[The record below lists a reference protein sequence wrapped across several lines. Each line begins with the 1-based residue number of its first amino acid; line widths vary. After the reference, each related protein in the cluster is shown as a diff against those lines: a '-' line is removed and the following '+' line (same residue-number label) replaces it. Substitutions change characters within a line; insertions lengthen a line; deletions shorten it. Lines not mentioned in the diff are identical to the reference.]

1 MDAQVNLSKLKDPEA
16 LKPEVQQLQEKKL
29 MQVSIKILEDRE
41 QKKSLLEVL
50 ALQICQCQNLEKIFN
65 TTVTEVHDLL
75 NNERVIIYQ
84 LNSGGSGKVVAE
96 SVVAP
101 QWSILGRTFVDQ
113 YFQENL
119 AAYYQQGRIQ
129 IFADIE
135 TAELTPCYAKLLDN
149 FPAKANLVIPIL
161 LENNQLLETGEKTNY
176 FSPYLWG
183 LLIAQNC
190 SSAINWHSADIEVLK
205 QLSTNLALAI
215 QQDFLLKKI
224 AAEQEEKSKLEANL
238 KVLKKQLE
246 TENGDR
252 VSKLVKNENTFVNWE
267 EKSRLLRDGVR
278 DYGIFM
284 LDSKGDII
292 SWNPGIEKITGYR
305 QTDIIGENFSH
316 FLCEVDIKQGKLH
329 QLLERTVKT
338 GRYEGEELIV
348 REDGR
353 EIWCY
358 TIITAINDSL
368 QNFYGFTVVTHDITE
383 KREQEI
389 GLKLLEKIAFS
400 NSNGITITDANQ
412 GNNLIVDVNS
422 DFEKITGY
430 LVEEAIEQ
438 NPDLLENE
446 ETQQSALE
454 WLQASLK
461 AGDRSDTTLKNYRK
475 YLTVFG
481 NELNISPIRDEQG
494 KLTHYMGVQKDI
506 TEKVETEI
514 ERDRFFDLSID
525 MLCIANFEGY
535 FLKLNPAWE
544 KTLGYTQEELLSRP
558 LLNFVHPSDRTT
570 TQSELDKITKS
581 SNAVNFENRYRCKDG
596 SYRWLMWNAKPYIEE
611 SLIYCVARDITE
623 SKEIEQALKKSE
635 ERFRTV
641 ADFTY
646 DWVYR
651 VNSERK
657 FIYVS
662 PSCERITGYTQEEF
676 LENSNL
682 LKSIVHPKDWHIVK
696 QYFEEIFEQD
706 NTYSMD
712 FRIVTRRGETKWI
725 GHCCQSVYSQDG
737 RWLGRRV
744 SNRDISDYKQMEIS
758 LRESEERF
766 RSIFNQAE
774 VGIIQVTA
782 TGELLLFNQ
791 KFVELVKYSQE
802 ELRHKK
808 LADIMHPEDFPTYKK
823 QVEQLWAGKIE
834 AFSLDLRYICQDDFT
849 VWINIS
855 VSIIRNIVGREKCY
869 MGVIQ
874 DINKR
879 KQTEQRLQENQY
891 LFNHAEKLAHLGS
904 WQYDP
909 LTEKTTCS
917 DELLRILSLPPEQF
931 LTYPK
936 MLQCYHPED
945 AKYQERLLEQAIQE
959 GKPYSLEARIICK
972 NGNTRDIFA
981 KGQPVV
987 NEKGEVIKLLGT
999 IQDITNRK
1007 RAESALRES
1016 EERFRLMA
1024 DSAPVLIWVSG
1035 IDGKYNYFNHTWL
1048 KFTGRTLEEELADGW
1063 FKGLH
1068 PEDLDYY
1075 LKSYMNAFHSR
1086 QNFRIEYRLC
1096 RSDGE
1101 YRWVLAQGV
1110 PRFTDNGEFTGYI
1123 GCCIDITENKQ
1134 NQEEL
1139 QLWVNE
1145 LELRHQEMVLLGKM
1159 NEFLQVC
1166 ASAKEAEKML
1176 GDLLKPL
1183 FPNCCGSIFRM
1194 IAGENL
1200 LAMVASWGDCTPNL
1214 PIFTPCECWALRRG
1228 RIHFVEG
1235 DSSSLFCQHIKVVAS
1250 PVKSLCIP
1258 MMANGDI
1265 VGLIQLSA
1273 MKPEALTEAK
1283 QQLGR
1288 AVAEHLALALANLEL
1303 RETLKNQSIR
1313 DALTGLYNRR
1323 YLEEFLEQEI
1333 HRAKRNKDS
1342 VGVIM
1347 IDIDYFKRF
1356 NDNFGHDAGDL
1367 VLEEVGKTLINAV
1380 RKSDVAC
1387 RYGGEE
1393 LMLILPGASVEETQ
1407 KRAEEIRLAIKQ
1419 LRLRYRETA
1428 LDSIT
1433 ASFGVACYPQHGKT
1447 SDEVIQTADAAL
1459 YRAKKQ
1465 GRDRTVVAG

>member
-1 MDAQVNLSKLKDPEA
+1 MDDQVNVSKLTNLEA
-16 LKPEVQQLQEKKL
+16 VKPEVEQLQEKKL

-65 TTVTEVHDLL
+65 TTVTEVRGLL

-84 LNSGGSGKVVAE
+84 LNSDGSGKVVAE
-96 SVVAP
+96 SVVDA

-129 IFADIE
+129 IFTDID
-135 TAELTPCYAKLLDN
+135 TAELTPCYAKLLEN
-149 FPAKANLVIPIL
+149 FQVKANLVVPIL
-161 LENNQLLETGEKTNY
+161 LENNQLLETGKKTNY

-190 SSAINWHSADIEVLK
+190 SSPRNWDSADIELLQ

-224 AAEQEEKSKLEANL
+224 AAEQEEKSKLEANF
-238 KVLKKQLE
+238 KELKKQLE
-246 TENGDR
+246 IEDCDR
-252 VSKLVKNENTFVNWE
+252 VSDLVKTENALVNRE
-267 EKSRLLRDGVR
+267 EKSGLPRDGVR

-292 SWNPGIEKITGYR
+292 SWNPEIEKITGYT
-305 QTDIIGENFSH
+305 QTDILGKNCSYL
-316 FLCEVDIKQGKLH
+316 LCEADIKQGKVQ
-329 QLLERTVKT
+329 QLLERAVKT

-353 EIWCY
+353 KIWCY

-368 QNFYGFTVVTHDITE
+368 QNFYGFTVVTRHITE
-383 KREQEI
+383 KQEQEI
-389 GLKLLEKIAFS
+389 KLKLLEKAIFS
-400 NSNGITITDANQ
+400 NSKGITITDTNQ
-412 GNNLIVDVNS
+412 GNNPIIDVNS
-422 DFEKITGY
+422 GFEKITGY
-430 LVEEAIEQ
+430 SVEKAREQ
-438 NPDLLENE
+438 NPHFQANE
-446 ETQQSALE
+446 ETKKSALE
-454 WLQASLK
+454 WLRASLK
-461 AGDRSDTTLKNYRK
+461 AGDRCYTTLKNYRK
-475 YLTVFG
+475 YLTIFA
-481 NELNISPIRDEQG
+481 NELNIYHKRDEQG
-494 KLTHYMGVQKDI
+494 KLTHYLGVQKDI

-514 ERDRFFDLSID
+514 DRDRFFALSID

-535 FLKLNPAWE
+535 FIKLNPAWE
-544 KTLGYTQEELLSRP
+544 KTLGYTQEELLSQAF
-558 LLNFVHPSDRTT
+558 LNFVHPEDRESTLA
-570 TQSELDKITKS
+570 ELDKITKG
-581 SNAVNFENRYRCKDG
+581 SNTIHFENRYRCKDG
-596 SYRWLMWNAKPYIEE
+596 SYRWLMWNATTEQNKAYA
-611 SLIYCVARDITE
+611 VARDITE

-646 DWVYR
+646 DWEYWI
-651 VNSERK
+651 NSEHK

-662 PSCERITGYTQEEF
+662 PSCERITGYTKEEF

-696 QYFEEIFEQD
+696 QYFEEIFEKN

-712 FRIVTRRGETKWI
+712 FRIITQRGETKWI

-766 RSIFNQAE
+766 RSIFNRAE
-774 VGIIQVTA
+774 VGIIQVNA

-802 ELRHKK
+802 ELGHKK
-808 LADIMHPEDFPTYKK
+808 LADIMHQEDFPTYKK
-823 QVEQLWAGKIE
+823 QVEQVWAGKME
-834 AFSLDLRYICQDDFT
+834 AFSLDLRCICKDGLT

-855 VSIIRNIVGREKCY
+855 VSIIRNVVGRAKYY

-909 LTEKTTCS
+909 LTEKTTGS
-917 DELLRILSLPPEQF
+917 DELFRIFSLPSEQS
-931 LTYPK
+931 LTYLK
-936 MLQCYHPED
+936 MLQCYYPED
-945 AKYQERLLEQAIQE
+945 AKYQQRLLEQAIQE
-959 GKPYSLEARIICK
+959 GKPYSLEARIICR

-981 KGQPVV
+981 KGEPVI
-987 NEKGEVIKLLGT
+987 NEKGEVIKLFGT
-999 IQDITNRK
+999 VQDITNHK

-1035 IDGKYNYFNHTWL
+1035 IDGKYDYFNHIWL
-1048 KFTGRTLEEELADGW
+1048 KFTGRTLAEELGDGW
-1063 FKGLH
+1063 LKGLH

-1075 LKSYMNAFHSR
+1075 LKSYRNAFHSR

-1110 PRFTDNGEFTGYI
+1110 PRFTDYGEFTGYI
-1123 GCCIDITENKQ
+1123 GCCIDITESKQ

-1166 ASAKEAEKML
+1166 ASANEAEKML

-1183 FPNCCGSIFRM
+1183 FPNCCGSVFRM
-1194 IAGENL
+1194 ITGENL

-1214 PIFTPCECWALRRG
+1214 PIFTPCQCWALRRG
-1228 RIHFVEG
+1228 RIHLVES

-1250 PVKSLCIP
+1250 PAKSLCIP
-1258 MMANGDI
+1258 MMAHGDI

-1288 AVAEHLALALANLEL
+1288 AVAENLALALANLEL

-1323 YLEEFLEQEI
+1323 YLEEFLKQEI

-1347 IDIDYFKRF
+1347 IDIDHFKRF

-1367 VLEEVGKTLINAV
+1367 VIEEVGKTLINAV

-1393 LMLILPGASVEETQ
+1393 LTLILPGASVEETQ
-1407 KRAEEIRLAIKQ
+1407 KRAEEIRLAIKE
-1419 LRLRYRETA
+1419 LRLRYRESA

-1433 ASFGVACYPQHGKT
+1433 ASFGVACYPQHGRT

-1465 GRDRTVVAG
+1465 GRDRTVVAE

>member
-1 MDAQVNLSKLKDPEA
+1 MDDQVNVSKLEDLEA
-16 LKPEVQQLQEKKL
+16 LKPKVQQLQEKKL

-65 TTVTEVHDLL
+65 TTVTEVGNLL
-75 NNERVIIYQ
+75 SNERVIIYQ
-84 LNSGGSGKVVAE
+84 LNSDGSGKVVAE
-96 SVVAP
+96 SVVDP

-113 YFQENL
+113 YFQKNL

-129 IFADIE
+129 IFADLE
-135 TAELTPCYAKLLDN
+135 TAELTPCHAKLLDD
-149 FPAKANLVIPIL
+149 FQVKANLVVPIL
-161 LENNQLLETGEKTNY
+161 LESNQLPETGKKQNY
-176 FSPYLWG
+176 FSPHLWG
-183 LLIAQNC
+183 LLMAQNC
-190 SSAINWHSADIEVLK
+190 SSPRNWQSVDIELLK
-205 QLSTNLALAI
+205 ELSTNLALAI

-224 AAEQEEKSKLEANL
+224 AAEQEEKSKLEASL
-238 KVLKKQLE
+238 KALKKQLE
-246 TENGDR
+246 IKKSDRTYQLVKTENTIFDR
-252 VSKLVKNENTFVNWE
+252 E
-267 EKSRLLRDGVR
+267 EKSRLPRDGVGG
-278 DYGIFM
+278 YGIFM

-292 SWNPGIEKITGYR
+292 SWNSGIEKFTGYT
-305 QTDIIGENFSH
+305 QTDIISRNFSH
-316 FLCEVDIKQGKLH
+316 LLCETDIKQGKLE
-329 QLLERTVKT
+329 QLLERAVKT
-338 GRYEGEELIV
+338 GRYEGEELII

-353 EIWCY
+353 KIWCY

-368 QNFYGFTVVTHDITE
+368 QNFYGFTVVTRHITE
-383 KREQEI
+383 KGEQEI
-389 GLKLLEKIAFS
+389 RLKSSEKPIFF

-412 GNNLIVDVNS
+412 GNNPIDKIIGYPV
-422 DFEKITGY
+422 EK
-430 LVEEAIEQ
+430 AIWQ

-446 ETQQSALE
+446 ETKQSTLE
-454 WLQASLK
+454 WLRASLK
-461 AGDRSDTTLKNYRK
+461 AGDRCYITLKNYRK
-475 YLTVFG
+475 YLTIFG
-481 NELNISPIRDEQG
+481 NELNISPMRDEQG

-506 TEKVETEI
+506 TKRVEGEI
-514 ERDRFFDLSID
+514 ERDRFFELSID

-544 KTLGYTQEELLSRP
+544 KILGYTQEELLSRP
-558 LLNFVHPSDRTT
+558 FLNFVHPGDRKA
-570 TQSELDKITKS
+570 TQSELEKVTKG
-581 SNAVNFENRYRCKDG
+581 SNTINFENRYRCKDG
-596 SYRWLMWNAKPYIEE
+596 SYRWLMWNATPFTEQG
-611 SLIYCVARDITE
+611 LIYCIARDITE
-623 SKEIEQALKKSE
+623 RKEVEQALKKSE

-641 ADFTY
+641 ANFTY
-646 DWVYR
+646 DWEYWI
-651 VNSERK
+651 NSEHK

-682 LKSIVHPKDWHIVK
+682 LKSIVHPKDWQIVK
-696 QYFEEIFEQD
+696 QYFEEIFEKD

-744 SNRDISDYKQMEIS
+744 SNRDITDYKQMEIS

-766 RSIFNQAE
+766 RSIFNRAE
-774 VGIIQVTA
+774 VGIIKVTA

-808 LADIMHPEDFPTYKK
+808 LADLMHSEDLPAYKK
-823 QVEQLWAGKIE
+823 QVQQLWVGKIE
-834 AFSLDLRYICQDDFT
+834 AFSLDLRYICKDGFT

-855 VSIIRNIVGREKCY
+855 VSIIRNVAGRAKYY

-874 DINKR
+874 DISDR
-879 KQTEQRLQENQY
+879 KQTEQTLQENQY

-909 LTEKTTCS
+909 LTEKITCS
-917 DELLRILSLPPEQF
+917 DELFRIFSLSPEQS

-936 MLQCYHPED
+936 MLRCYHPED
-945 AKYQERLLEQAIQE
+945 AKYQERLLQKAIQE
-959 GKPYSLEARIICK
+959 GKPYSLEARIIR
-972 NGNTRDIFA
+972 NGNIRDIFA
-981 KGQPVV
+981 KGQPVI
-987 NEKGEVIKLLGT
+987 NEKGEVIKLFGT

-1048 KFTGRTLEEELADGW
+1048 KFTGRTLEEELGDGW
-1063 FKGLH
+1063 VKGLH
-1068 PEDLDYY
+1068 SEDLDYY

-1123 GCCIDITENKQ
+1123 GCCLDITESKQ
-1134 NQEEL
+1134 NQEQL

-1166 ASAKEAEKML
+1166 TSAKEAEKML

-1194 IAGENL
+1194 ITEENL
-1200 LAMVASWGDCTPNL
+1200 LAMVASWGECVPNL
-1214 PIFTPCECWALRRG
+1214 QIFTPCECWALRRG
-1228 RIHFVEG
+1228 RIHFVEA
-1235 DSSSLFCQHIKVVAS
+1235 DSSSLLCQHINPATS
-1250 PVKSLCIP
+1250 PVQSLCIP

-1265 VGLIQLSA
+1265 VGLIQLSS

-1323 YLEEFLEQEI
+1323 YLEEFLKQEI

-1347 IDIDYFKRF
+1347 IDIDHFKRF

-1393 LMLILPGASVEETQ
+1393 LTLILPGASLEETQ
-1407 KRAEEIRLAIKQ
+1407 KRAEDIRLAIKQ
-1419 LRLRYRETA
+1419 LRLRYRESV
-1428 LDSIT
+1428 LDFIT
-1433 ASFGVACYPQHGKT
+1433 ASFGVACYPQHGRT
-1447 SDEVIQTADAAL
+1447 SERVIQTADAAL
-1459 YRAKKQ
+1459 YHAKKQ
-1465 GRDRTVVAG
+1465 GRDRTVVAE